1 MLAVVH
7 HPTAPLKLFSQ
18 PVISF
23 LWRRARMWA
32 RSDLVAELKGL
43 GLLRTGDLERSFLR
57 VRQESFL
64 PESFGLLAYADMPLP
79 LHEAPHPTTMPS
91 ARCLIA
97 ALDLLEL
104 HGGLRILVEGCR
116 GGYPGALLAEVVGPE
131 QVVVVETNPERRNRT
146 IQRMQA
152 AGFDA
157 VRVLSS
163 LPDETFDRILV
174 LDATPPRQLLS
185 RLADPGFL
193 IARGRGVHD
202 LAFVKLV
209 RNGGET
215 LQMTFN
221 EAPAALVDGS
231 RDECMTTPVDF
242 GRLFAVEDLLA
253 HAWEGRVTGHD
264 DQHFRDIVDETFAQ
278 GPLDPSAFD
287 QAEEPCKDAAR
298 RAFQAAYILQS
309 AGELERAA
317 DAYERSIR
325 LEATAEAHTFHGW
338 ALSFMGRYDA
348 AIEEC
353 KRAIEVDPSFGNPY
367 NDIGAYL
374 IELERLDEAIP
385 WLERAISAPRY
396 CCYFYAHTNLA
407 RVYLQ
412 KGLREKARRALRQ
425 ALDVNPE
432 YEPAQELLRRIE
444 RESGYFG

>member
-1 MLAVVH
+1 
-7 HPTAPLKLFSQ
+7 
-18 PVISF
+18 
-23 LWRRARMWA
+23 MWA
-32 RSDLVAELKGL
+32 RPDLLAELKGL
-43 GLLRTGDLERSFLR
+43 GLLRSPALERSFLH

-64 PESFGLLAYADMPLP
+64 PDAFGTLAYADMPLP
-79 LHEAPHPTTMPS
+79 VHVSPSPPTMPS

-97 ALDLLEL
+97 ALGLLEPFSD
-104 HGGLRILVEGCR
+104 LRVLIAGCR
-116 GGYPGALLAEVVGPE
+116 GGYPGALLAEIVGPDR
-131 QVVVVETNPERRNRT
+131 VVVVETDEERRTRAS
-146 IQRMQA
+146 RRLQA
-152 AGFDA
+152 AGFEA
-157 VRVLSS
+157 VRVLPA
-163 LPDETFDRILV
+163 LPPETFDRILV
-174 LDATPPRQLLS
+174 LDATPPRQLVPL
-185 RLADPGFL
+185 LADPAFL

-209 RNGGET
+209 RQGGE
-215 LQMTFN
+215 
-221 EAPAALVDGS
+221 
-231 RDECMTTPVDF
+231 
-242 GRLFAVEDLLA
+242 AV
-253 HAWEGRVTGHD
+253 
-264 DQHFRDIVDETFAQ
+264 
-278 GPLDPSAFD
+278 
-287 QAEEPCKDAAR
+287 
-298 RAFQAAYILQS
+298 QAAYILQS

>member
-1 MLAVVH
+1 
-7 HPTAPLKLFSQ
+7 
-18 PVISF
+18 
-23 LWRRARMWA
+23 MWA

-43 GLLRTGDLERSFLR
+43 GLLRTGALERSFLR

-64 PESFGLLAYADMPLP
+64 PEAFGLLAYADMPLP

-104 HGGLRILVEGCR
+104 RDGLRILVEGCR
-116 GGYPGALLAEVVGPE
+116 GGYPGALLAEDVGPE

-157 VRVLSS
+157 VRVLPS

-174 LDATPPRQLLS
+174 LDATPPRQLVS

-202 LAFVKLV
+202 LAFVKLI
-209 RNGGET
+209 RNSGET
-215 LQMTFN
+215 LQITFN
-221 EAPAALVDGS
+221 EAPSAAG
-231 RDECMTTPVDF
+231 
-242 GRLFAVEDLLA
+242 
-253 HAWEGRVTGHD
+253 
-264 DQHFRDIVDETFAQ
+264 
-278 GPLDPSAFD
+278 
-287 QAEEPCKDAAR
+287 
-298 RAFQAAYILQS
+298 
-309 AGELERAA
+309 
-317 DAYERSIR
+317 
-325 LEATAEAHTFHGW
+325 HTFRAW
-338 ALSFMGRYDA
+338 TFSFMGRYDD

-353 KRAIEVDPSFGNPY
+353 KRAIAVDPSFGNPY
-367 NDIGAYL
+367 NDIGAYF
-374 IELERLDEAIP
+374 IEMNRLDDAIP

-412 KGLREKARRALRQ
+412 KGMREKARKSLLAALR
-425 ALDVNPE
+425 VNPE
-432 YEPAQELLRRIE
+432 YEPAQELLRRIDGT
-444 RESGYFG
+444 SGYFA

>member
-1 MLAVVH
+1 
-7 HPTAPLKLFSQ
+7 
-18 PVISF
+18 
-23 LWRRARMWA
+23 MWA
-32 RSDLVAELKGL
+32 RPDLLAELKGL
-43 GLLRTGDLERSFLR
+43 GLLRTRDLERSFLR
-57 VRQESFL
+57 VHQESFL
-64 PESFGLLAYADMPLP
+64 PHAFEILAYADMPLP
-79 LHEAPHPTTMPS
+79 VHVSPNPPTMPS

-97 ALDLLEL
+97 ALDLL
-104 HGGLRILVEGCR
+104 
-116 GGYPGALLAEVVGPE
+116 
-131 QVVVVETNPERRNRT
+131 
-146 IQRMQA
+146 
-152 AGFDA
+152 
-157 VRVLSS
+157 
-163 LPDETFDRILV
+163 
-174 LDATPPRQLLS
+174 
-185 RLADPGFL
+185 DPGFL

-209 RNGGET
+209 RQGGET
-215 LQMTFN
+215 VQMTFN
-221 EAPAALVDGS
+221 EAPSDVIAGPERS
-231 RDECMTTPVDF
+231 GDESPVDF

-253 HAWEGRVTGHD
+253 HAWEGRVTGHY
-264 DQHFRDIVDETFAQ
+264 DQHFRDIVDETFAR

-287 QAEEPCKDAAR
+287 RAEEPCKDAAR

>member
-1 MLAVVH
+1 
-7 HPTAPLKLFSQ
+7 
-18 PVISF
+18 
-23 LWRRARMWA
+23 MWA
-32 RSDLVAELKGL
+32 RPDLLAELKGL
-43 GLLRTGDLERSFLR
+43 GLLRSPALERSFLH

-64 PESFGLLAYADMPLP
+64 PDAFGLLAYADMPLP
-79 LHEAPHPTTMPS
+79 VYVSPNPPTMPS

-97 ALDLLEL
+97 ALDLLEPFSD
-104 HGGLRILVEGCR
+104 LRVLIAGCR
-116 GGYPGALLAEVVGPE
+116 GGYPGALLAEIVGPDR
-131 QVVVVETNPERRNRT
+131 VVVVETDEERRTRAS
-146 IQRMQA
+146 RRLQA
-152 AGFDA
+152 AGFEA
-157 VRVLSS
+157 VRVLPA
-163 LPDETFDRILV
+163 LPPETFDRILV
-174 LDATPPRQLLS
+174 LDATPPRQLVPL
-185 RLADPGFL
+185 LADPGFL

-209 RNGGET
+209 RQGGET
-215 LQMTFN
+215 VQMTFT
-221 EAPAALVDGS
+221 EAPSDVMAEPARSADIG
-231 RDECMTTPVDF
+231 PVDF

-253 HAWEGRVTGHD
+253 HAWEGRVTGHY

-287 QAEEPCKDAAR
+287 QTEEPCKDAAR

-317 DAYERSIR
+317 DAYERSIQ